1 MEYGCTHA
9 LWSLFLWLSPN
20 ICGSHL
26 KFCCKSVV
34 SLTQNKK
41 VLYFICFWSMWVL
54 RPIEID
60 TRQGASLSIDIA
72 ERSRDCVFQCEEG
85 ASLSIEIKRDREFQC
100 KGSFLYLK
108 EKHCLSETER
118 GSFSAKAPFSI
129 CLCSTLKT
137 NAALPLLQLLTPS
150 TEHKWPM
157 QSYISNIFKSAQYQD
172 FSNQEKIL
180 QHWSCGELL
189 LKEQVAGWQYI
200 DFSENTWVFLDT
212 FERILWYFWD
222 TFEILDEQVVVKLT
236 IHGGSRASVIIRP
249 QMAST
254 LQCKYKGQLTSQS
267 TAWHGHNMPNNC
279 IVSIAYI

>member
-1 MEYGCTHA
+1 MFIALNYCQPWEMEYGCTHA

-100 KGSFLYLK
+100 KGSFLD
-108 EKHCLSETER
+108 
-118 GSFSAKAPFSI
+118 
-129 CLCSTLKT
+129 
-137 NAALPLLQLLTPS
+137 LPLFHSQNKRGPAFAS
-150 TEHKWPM
+150 T
-157 QSYISNIFKSAQYQD
+157 
-172 FSNQEKIL
+172 
-180 QHWSCGELL
+180 
-189 LKEQVAGWQYI
+189 V
-200 DFSENTWVFLDT
+200 NTKHRT
-212 FERILWYFWD
+212 
-222 TFEILDEQVVVKLT
+222 
-236 IHGGSRASVIIRP
+236 
-249 QMAST
+249 QMADAILYFKY
-254 LQCKYKGQLTSQS
+254 LQVCTISRLF
-267 TAWHGHNMPNNC
+267 
-279 IVSIAYI
+279 